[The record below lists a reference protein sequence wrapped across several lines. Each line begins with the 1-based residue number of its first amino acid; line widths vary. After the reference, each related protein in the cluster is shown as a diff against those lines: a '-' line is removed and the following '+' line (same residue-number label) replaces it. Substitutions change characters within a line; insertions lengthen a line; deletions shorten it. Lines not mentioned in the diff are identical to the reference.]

1 MVKISL
7 VSTSKRNIPNKNI
20 NNNDNNNNNNNNNNN
35 DNNNNNNDSNN
46 DDKDFLTTVQF
57 FLYSSRIPP
66 SSDFKLGL
74 FLFQLLSLM
83 DTSDGLIGELV
94 KSEEIKLDENW
105 RDLFPD
111 TDKAFKQAIE
121 DDISLKK

>member
-7 VSTSKRNIPNKNI
+7 VSTSKRNIPKKNI
-20 NNNDNNNNNNNNNNN
+20 NNNDNNNNNNNNN

-105 RDLFPD
+105 QDLFPD

>member
-1 MVKISL
+1 M

-20 NNNDNNNNNNNNNNN
+20 NNNDNNNNNNNNN